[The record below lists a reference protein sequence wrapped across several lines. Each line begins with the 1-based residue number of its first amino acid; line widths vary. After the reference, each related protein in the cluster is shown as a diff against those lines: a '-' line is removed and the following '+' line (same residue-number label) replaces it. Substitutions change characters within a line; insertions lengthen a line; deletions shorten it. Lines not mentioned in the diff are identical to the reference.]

1 MTVSYFNWAWKCHA
15 LATHQNLHWI
25 IENDIH
31 MATAVSMLNIIY
43 KLNLSNTSG
52 RGRRGRHEGKTQES
66 EVLGYF
72 QTYQH
77 AKSLIIS
84 IWLITLCGLVNF
96 LLP

>member
-1 MTVSYFNWAWKCHA
+1 
-15 LATHQNLHWI
+15 
-25 IENDIH
+25 

-77 AKSLIIS
+77 AKNLIIS
-84 IWLITLCGLVNF
+84 I
-96 LLP
+96 